1 VTGTTIGGLS
11 RVTIVA
17 PRTRMDLA
25 LPTDVALADLLPTL
39 LRYAG
44 EDLADEAAAKGGWVL
59 SRLGGQVLDSTRTPG
74 QLDVRD
80 GEVLYFTPRSEAA
93 QELVF
98 DDVVDAVATATQ
110 ERAGRWSLAT
120 TRRFAVLFASVA
132 LAGGAIA
139 ILFAGPPQLPGGLVG
154 LGLGIALVGTA
165 TILSRVAGN
174 DRTSILFALVALAY
188 AGVGGLLVL
197 AGNRTL
203 GQLAAPHV
211 LLAAIAIVVYAAI
224 LAAALGV
231 AMPVFLGA
239 CATGTALGIG
249 AGICLIFGASPA
261 AAAAVVG
268 AVVFAAIPALP
279 MLAYRLARM
288 PVPSVPTGPEDLKA
302 DVETVDGLRILT
314 LSDRADAFL
323 TGLIGTTATIV
334 LGTELVLAV
343 TGDYRGVLLCA
354 VLALLLLLRAR
365 PLPGRFQRIPLLAAG
380 SVGLGLVAVGG
391 FLVAG
396 PVVRMTAVLGGLVV
410 AAVIAL
416 AYGLAIAGRRISPL
430 WGRYLDIIEVL
441 LILAVIPLAAWV
453 CGLYGW
459 IRAIGG

>member
-1 VTGTTIGGLS
+1 VASTTIGGVS

-25 LPTDVALADLLPTL
+25 LPTDVPLADLLPTL
-39 LRYAG
+39 LRYVG
-44 EDLADEAAAKGGWVL
+44 EDLADEGTARGGWVL
-59 SRLGGQVLDSTRTPG
+59 SRLGGQVLDSARTPG

-98 DDVVDAVATATQ
+98 DDIVDAVATATQ

-120 TRRFAVLFASVA
+120 TRRFAVIFASAA
-132 LAGGAIA
+132 LAGGAVA
-139 ILFAGPPQLPGGLVG
+139 VLFAGPPQLPGGLVG
-154 LGLGIALVGTA
+154 LGLGLALVATA
-165 TILSRVAGN
+165 TVLARVAG
-174 DRTSILFALVALAY
+174 DARTSVLFGLVALAY
-188 AGVGGLLVL
+188 AGAGGLLVL
-197 AGNRTL
+197 AGDRPLNRLT
-203 GQLAAPHV
+203 AAHV
-211 LLAAIAIVVYAAI
+211 LLAATAIVVYAAI
-224 LAAALGV
+224 LAVALGV
-231 AMPVFLGA
+231 ATPVFFGA
-239 CATGTALGIG
+239 CATGTALGVG
-249 AGICLIFGASPA
+249 SGICLLFGASPA

-268 AVVFAAIPALP
+268 ALVFACIPALP
-279 MLAYRLARM
+279 MFAYRLARM

-302 DVETVDGLRILT
+302 DVETVDGLRILA

-323 TGLIGTTATIV
+323 TGLIGTTAVIV
-334 LGTELVLAV
+334 LGAELVLAV
-343 TGDYRGVLLCA
+343 TGDYRAVLLCA

-365 PLPGRFQRIPLLAAG
+365 PLPGRFQRIPLLVAG

-391 FLVAG
+391 FLVAS
-396 PVVRMTAVLGGLVV
+396 PIVRLTAVLGGLVV
-410 AAVIAL
+410 AAVVTL
-416 AYGLAIAGRRISPL
+416 AYGMGIAGRRISPL